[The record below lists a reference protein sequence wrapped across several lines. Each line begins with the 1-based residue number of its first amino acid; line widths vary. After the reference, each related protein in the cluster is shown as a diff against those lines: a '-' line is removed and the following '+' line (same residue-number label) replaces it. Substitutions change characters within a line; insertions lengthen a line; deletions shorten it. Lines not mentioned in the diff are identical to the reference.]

1 MKKSPENIRDSL
13 VSSGVKDVKT
23 SESLAP
29 ILTVKFERIGLP
41 DAGLSSTCYQAKKRF
56 DSDRDGTRRALSA
69 ICRFDKR

>member
-41 DAGLSSTCYQAKKRF
+41 DAGLSSTCYQ
-56 DSDRDGTRRALSA
+56 S
-69 ICRFDKR
+69 